1 MPLIGRH
8 AFSLLCALLAAGA
21 LWRWWAGAA
30 DAPHA
35 SPWLWQAAHWRDA
48 PWTLWSAALVH
59 GSGAHLLANA
69 LALAALAVLGAA
81 LSATRGDALALLLA
95 WPLSTIA
102 LLGWPAVQAYY
113 GLSGVVHAA
122 AAVLALRGMA
132 QAGTRS
138 IGVLMAGGLLA
149 KLLLER
155 GWATPIGFD
164 GRWGFN
170 VAYAAHLTGA
180 AAGALVALALQA
192 APRLRPHAAHGS

>member
-1 MPLIGRH
+1 MPLTSRH

-21 LWRWWAGAA
+21 LSLWWTGVA

-35 SPWLWQAAHWRDA
+35 SPWLWQATHWRNA

-59 GSGAHLLANA
+59 DSGAHLLANA
-69 LALAALAVLGAA
+69 LALAALAVLGTA
-81 LSATRGDALALLLA
+81 LGATRSDALALLLA

-102 LLGWPAVQAYY
+102 LLTWPAVQAYY

-132 QAGTRS
+132 QPGSRS
-138 IGVLMAGGLLA
+138 IGVVMAVGLLA

-180 AAGALVALALQA
+180 ATGTLAALVLQA
-192 APRLRPHAAHGS
+192 AGHLAPRSARGS